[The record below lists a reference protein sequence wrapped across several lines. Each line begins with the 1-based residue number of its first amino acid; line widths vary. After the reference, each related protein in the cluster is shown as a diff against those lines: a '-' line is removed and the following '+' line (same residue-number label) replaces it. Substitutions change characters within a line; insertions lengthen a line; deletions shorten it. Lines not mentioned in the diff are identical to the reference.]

1 MLIVVLDIDPKE
13 GIYKELFVQ
22 EETSLILAV
31 LLVILKTGK
40 DPNVRQRA
48 NG

>member
-1 MLIVVLDIDPKE
+1 MVIVVLDIDPKE
-13 GIYKELFVQ
+13 GVYEELFVQ

-40 DPNVRQRA
+40 DPDVGQRA